1 MEKMNKYFKFNQI
14 MVFYRYTEPLIK
26 RQQHRLER
34 TLSSPAIKIEEGFNC
49 YSKAEN
55 RVEALI
61 KNYNAANEAFNS
73 LNVKDKELV
82 ENYIFK
88 NKPAFKVAE
97 ERGVSERTFFRRWSK
112 IVDKVLRKYG
122 SNNFIDEIV
131 EADYVRE
138 T

>member
-1 MEKMNKYFKFNQI
+1 MSEIDKYFKFNKI
-14 MVFYRYTEPLIK
+14 MTFYQNTKPLIEK
-26 RQQHRLER
+26 QQHRLEK

-49 YSKAEN
+49 YNKSED

-61 KNYNAANEAFNS
+61 KNYDAVNEALNS
-73 LNVKDKELV
+73 LNSKDKELV

-97 ERGVSERTFFRRWSK
+97 ERGVSIRTFFRRWNK
-112 IVDKVLRKYG
+112 IIDIVLRKYG
-122 SNNFIDEIV
+122 SNDFIDEIV

-138 T
+138 S